1 MPIRDK
7 VWSCICCSSGFWWPC
22 ASARQPCC
30 IEHLLNSSFSSQ
42 LLRRN
47 PTMEVGGPLLKLN
60 ECQNA
65 DHSVVQQ
72 PRTGAV
78 AHTVVLKLIL
88 RALLSSPPPPFM
100 TLFFDAL
107 ILDFLDKINCF
118 FSFFL

>member
-1 MPIRDK
+1 
-7 VWSCICCSSGFWWPC
+7 
-22 ASARQPCC
+22 
-30 IEHLLNSSFSSQ
+30 
-42 LLRRN
+42 
-47 PTMEVGGPLLKLN
+47 MEVGGPLLKLN

-100 TLFFDAL
+100 TLFFYAL
-107 ILDFLDKINCF
+107 ILDFFGHDYLT
-118 FSFFL
+118 SFFRSFCKHFF

>member
-1 MPIRDK
+1 
-7 VWSCICCSSGFWWPC
+7 
-22 ASARQPCC
+22 
-30 IEHLLNSSFSSQ
+30 
-42 LLRRN
+42 
-47 PTMEVGGPLLKLN
+47 MEVGGPLLKLN

-100 TLFFDAL
+100 TLFL
-107 ILDFLDKINCF
+107 MP
-118 FSFFL
+118 